1 MSADPMKKWLQES
14 AKGLPPLEDLSL
26 KGRQDFLDHHEA
38 QLGMFWSRAFEMA
51 LFTRP
56 EWLDVSHVLAN
67 GRDEQAAGEWIA
79 ERLIERLRTRPEFKW
94 APPWT
99 SLEPWYR
106 WLRGRQGTSQRI
118 VQSRNT
124 VHGDDGAEQ
133 PQEAEWNDH
142 SSESNQIDRIDLQDM
157 VATLMKLVQE
167 WADILARISRSTGL
181 PSLELDWLWATCV
194 ERRTLA
200 QALQRQ
206 PVDER
211 FLEQK
216 KKALT
221 HNASVQGD
229 ENNERTARTRRGV
242 AACFRF
248 NLEALVAEHP
258 SLRRAHQVFL
268 GPVKDPDASP
278 AQPAAKVG
286 AEELEGF
293 RQTLRL
299 SAKRSNHVR
308 SEDPSEAFW
317 SRVFGAALIKAVAR
331 LLPGRERMAVER
343 DWEELTR

>member
-1 MSADPMKKWLQES
+1 MSTDPTKEWIQKE

-26 KGRQDFLDHHEA
+26 KGRQDFLERHEA
-38 QLGMFWSRAFEMA
+38 QLGMFWSRAFELT
-51 LFTRP
+51 LFSRP
-56 EWLDVSHVLAN
+56 EWFDVSHVLAS

-79 ERLIERLRTRPEFKW
+79 ERLIERLRTRPELQW

-106 WLRGRQGTSQRI
+106 WLRGWRGTSRGRL
-118 VQSRNT
+118 QSRNT
-124 VHGDDGAEQ
+124 VRGDDGAEQ
-133 PQEAEWNDH
+133 PQDAEWSDH
-142 SSESNQIDRIDLQDM
+142 SSESHQIDRIDLQDM

-200 QALQRQ
+200 QALQGQ

-216 KKALT
+216 KKALA
-221 HNASVQGD
+221 HSASVHGD

-248 NLEALVAEHP
+248 NLEVLVAEHP
-258 SLRRAHQVFL
+258 PLRRTHQVFL
-268 GPVKDPDASP
+268 GPVEDPDASP

-286 AEELEGF
+286 AEEVEGF

-299 SAKRSNHVR
+299 SAQRSNHVR
-308 SEDPSEAFW
+308 SEDPTEPFW
-317 SRVFGAALIKAVAR
+317 SQVFGAVLIKAVAR